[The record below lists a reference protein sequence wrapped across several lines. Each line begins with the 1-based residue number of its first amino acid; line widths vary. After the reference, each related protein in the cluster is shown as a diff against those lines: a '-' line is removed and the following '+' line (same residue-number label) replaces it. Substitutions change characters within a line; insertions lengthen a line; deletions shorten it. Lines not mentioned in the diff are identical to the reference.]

1 MKKMTKAQRQ
11 KRANDASPFK
21 KIYDNWFK
29 NGRDIEPA
37 RAVRARK
44 KKIGSMLREIKKGT
58 K

>member
-1 MKKMTKAQRQ
+1 MTKAQRQ